1 MLPNQIIKVED
12 IHRTLSSG
20 AQSLR
25 ILRGVSFSID
35 AGEWAALTGPSG
47 SGKSTLLGL
56 LAGMDRPTRGRITME
71 GVEISS
77 LPEGAL
83 ARFRNEK
90 IGVVFQSFH
99 LIPTMTALENV
110 ELPLYIGPHR
120 RQAHSLAC
128 QMLEQVALGERMH
141 HLPHQLSG
149 GEQQRVAIARALVTG
164 PDLLL
169 ADEPTGNLDSATSKQ
184 VLGLIRL
191 LRKQLGLTVI
201 MVTHDAQVASY
212 ADRRLHLVDGQLLP
226 VPQVDV
232 YVQSEKL
239 APVTPVFSGEVGA

>member
-1 MLPNQIIKVED
+1 MLPNQIIKVEN
-12 IHRTLSSG
+12 IYRTLSSG
-20 AQSLR
+20 GQPLH
-25 ILRGVSFSID
+25 ILRGVSFSVE

-56 LAGMDRPTRGRITME
+56 LAGMDRPTRGRICME
-71 GVEISS
+71 GTEISS
-77 LPEGAL
+77 LPERLL

-110 ELPLYIGPHR
+110 EVPLYIGPHR
-120 RQAHSLAC
+120 RQARTLAR
-128 QMLEQVALGERMH
+128 QMLEQVALGERMD

-191 LRKQLGLTVI
+191 LRNQLGLTVI

-226 VPQVDV
+226 APLVDV

-239 APVTPVFSGEVGA
+239 AQLPTMLSGKVGV

>member
-1 MLPNQIIKVED
+1 MLSNQIIKVED
-12 IHRTLSSG
+12 VCRTLSVG
-20 AQSLR
+20 GLPLR
-25 ILRGVSFSID
+25 ILRGVSFSVE
-35 AGEWAALTGPSG
+35 AGEWVALTGPAG

-56 LAGMDRPTRGRITME
+56 LAGMDRPTRGRICME
-71 GVEISS
+71 GVDISS
-77 LPEGAL
+77 LPEGKL
-83 ARFRNEK
+83 ARFRSEK
-90 IGVVFQSFH
+90 IGMVFQSFH

-110 ELPLYIGPHR
+110 EVPLYIGPQR
-120 RQAHSLAC
+120 RQARSLAC
-128 QMLEQVALGERMH
+128 QMLDQVALGERME

-149 GEQQRVAIARALVTG
+149 GEQQRVAIARALVAG

-212 ADRRLHLVDGQLLP
+212 ADRRLHLIDGQLLP
-226 VPQVDV
+226 TPPVDV
-232 YVQSEKL
+232 YIQSEKL
-239 APVTPVFSGEVGA
+239 AQFPTMLSGEVRA